1 MANELVGSVTAT
13 PTGPVTIQVGQTIAF
28 TMRYTLNG
36 PPPGSPSASTYSLSL
51 QKVSPSPPQSVGL
64 PHIPAA
70 ANTDYETTADIFSSG
85 GTYVLRARGYV
96 QYTPFADQ
104 EVFSEDITVHVMR
117 EVREVEATL
126 PDRTVTAG
134 LESRTVEASLPS
146 REVVAGLETRTVDA
160 TLPARTVTAGV
171 VD

>member
-13 PTGPVTIQVGQTIAF
+13 PTGPVTIGLGQTLDVTGRF
-28 TMRYTLNG
+28 TLNG
-36 PPPGSPSASTYSLSL
+36 PPPGSPTSSTYTLL
-51 QKVSPSPPQSVGL
+51 WQKVGVPASLASEIGATAGTVYTKT
-64 PHIPAA
+64 IPAA
-70 ANTDYETTADIFSSG
+70 QLPI
-85 GTYVLRARGYV
+85 GTHQFKVEGSVLYDPFDEQYVDSNL
-96 QYTPFADQ
+96 
-104 EVFSEDITVHVMR
+104 ITVHVMR

-134 LESRTVEASLPS
+134 LESRTVDATLPS
-146 REVVAGLETRTVDA
+146 REVVAGLEPRTVDA